1 MGWFGKM
8 TFGTM
13 GLLFGGPLGAII
25 GVSLGHHL
33 VDKKAEYGQGGA
45 VLPKTEQAQAA
56 YFVCIFSIL
65 GKIAKADGVVTNDE
79 LKVVDDFINGMNISE
94 TEKQF
99 AKQVFNEAKNSNYSV
114 EDFASQF
121 YQINSGQPAVLH
133 SFLDVLFRV
142 AAADK
147 VLHPAEEDALKKV
160 KDIFQISDKQFSDIK
175 SIYFTDVDRYYKL
188 LSCSADSSNAEIKK
202 SYKKLVRDFHPD
214 TIVSKG
220 LPEEFTE
227 FAASRFREIQEAYE
241 NVRKER
247 GF

>member
-1 MGWFGKM
+1 VGWFGKM

-13 GLLFGGPLGAII
+13 GLLFGGPIGAII

-33 VDKKAEYGQGGA
+33 VDKNAEYGQRGA
-45 VLPKTEQAQAA
+45 VLPKSEQAQAA

-65 GKIAKADGVVTNDE
+65 GKIAKADGVVTDDE

-160 KDIFQISDKQFSDIK
+160 KDIFKISDKQFNDIK

-188 LSCSADSSNAEIKK
+188 LSCSVDSSNDEIKK
-202 SYKKLVRDFHPD
+202 SYKKLVREFHPD

-241 NVRKER
+241 KVRKDR

>member
-33 VDKKAEYGQGGA
+33 VDKKAEYGQSGA
-45 VLPKTEQAQAA
+45 VPPKSEQAQAA

-147 VLHPAEEDALKKV
+147 VLHPAEEDALMRI
-160 KDIFQISDKQFSDIK
+160 KDIFQISDRQFNDIK

-188 LSCSADSSNAEIKK
+188 LSCPVDSSNDEIKK

-227 FAASRFREIQEAYE
+227 FASSRFREIQEAYE
-241 NVRKER
+241 KVRKER

>member
-33 VDKKAEYGQGGA
+33 VDKKAEYGPSGA
-45 VLPKTEQAQAA
+45 VPPKSEQAQAA

-188 LSCSADSSNAEIKK
+188 LSCSVDSSNDEIKK

-241 NVRKER
+241 KVRKER

>member
-33 VDKKAEYGQGGA
+33 VDKKAEYGQSGA
-45 VLPKTEQAQAA
+45 VPPKSEQAQAA

-133 SFLDVLFRV
+133 SFLDVLF
-142 AAADK
+142 
-147 VLHPAEEDALKKV
+147 LNTKKRP
-160 KDIFQISDKQFSDIK
+160 K
-175 SIYFTDVDRYYKL
+175 SIIGILSHWPVENIGIMSSKPPWLSFTNSTKNRTLKRTVKNIPNKYPLERLGLLLYK
-188 LSCSADSSNAEIKK
+188 
-202 SYKKLVRDFHPD
+202 
-214 TIVSKG
+214 
-220 LPEEFTE
+220 
-227 FAASRFREIQEAYE
+227 
-241 NVRKER
+241 
-247 GF
+247 

>member
-25 GVSLGHHL
+25 GLSLGHHL
-33 VDKKAEYGQGGA
+33 VDKKAEYSQSGA
-45 VLPKTEQAQAA
+45 VPPKSEQAQAA

-121 YQINSGQPAVLH
+121 YQINRGQPAVLH

-160 KDIFQISDKQFSDIK
+160 KDIFQINDKQFSDIK

-188 LSCSADSSNAEIKK
+188 LSCSVDSSNDEIKK

-241 NVRKER
+241 KVRKER

>member
-13 GLLFGGPLGAII
+13 GLLFGGPIGAII

-45 VLPKTEQAQAA
+45 VPPKTEQAQAA

-188 LSCSADSSNAEIKK
+188 LSCSVDSSNDEIKK

-241 NVRKER
+241 KVRKER

>member
-1 MGWFGKM
+1 VGWFGKM

-13 GLLFGGPLGAII
+13 GLLFGGPIGAII

-33 VDKKAEYGQGGA
+33 VDKNAEYGQRGA
-45 VLPKTEQAQAA
+45 VPPKSEQAQAA

-65 GKIAKADGVVTNDE
+65 GKIAKADGVVTDDE

-160 KDIFQISDKQFSDIK
+160 KDIFQISDKQFNDIK

-188 LSCSADSSNAEIKK
+188 LNCSVDSSNDEIKK

-241 NVRKER
+241 KVRKDR

>member
-45 VLPKTEQAQAA
+45 IPPKSEQAQAA

-99 AKQVFNEAKNSNYSV
+99 AKQVFNEAKNSSYSV

-147 VLHPAEEDALKKV
+147 VLHPAEEDALKQV
-160 KDIFQISDKQFSDIK
+160 KNIFQISDRQFNDIK

-188 LSCSADSSNAEIKK
+188 LSCSVDSSNDEIKK

-227 FAASRFREIQEAYE
+227 FASSRFREIQEAYE
-241 NVRKER
+241 KVRKER